1 MAYLRQVTIS
11 EVGEWLKKNPHVTW
25 SPESFGPEHAGKPGL
40 HRAKY
45 LDVRIDTRTMTVF
58 RLELTGTGGST
69 IVVDFRD
76 SNEGSLLDELDRR
89 LTEDGK

>member
-1 MAYLRQVTIS
+1 MYLRQVTIA
-11 EVGEWLKKNPHVTW
+11 ELGEWLKKNPHVTW
-25 SPESFGPEHAGKPGL
+25 SPESWDASHSGKPGH

-45 LDVRIDTRTMTVF
+45 IDIRIDTRTMLIF

-76 SNEGSLLDELDRR
+76 SKDGSLLDELDRR
-89 LTEDGK
+89 LTEDAK